1 MRSEGE
7 YLRLLQRPDLPAGVL
22 EDLVADRELRKHHT
36 VRRALA
42 AHPRTPRQAALSLVS
57 TLYWR
62 DLASL
67 SADARVHPEVRRAAD
82 RDLSRRVPDMALS
95 EKMDLARLAGRG
107 TLLVLRFDADV
118 RVLSAVMDNRF
129 TTEPDLV
136 TLAARAQTPAEV
148 LEALAAHPRWGI
160 RPALRSALLQN
171 PGLPVAVALGLLTRA
186 SAADL
191 AGILESA
198 AVSPLVKACA
208 ERVLAHRREPL

>member
-1 MRSEGE
+1 MPSEGE

-22 EDLVADRELRKHHT
+22 EELLADRELRKHHT

-62 DLASL
+62 DLARL

-82 RDLSRRVPDMALS
+82 RDLSRRVPEMALS
-95 EKMDLARLAGRG
+95 EKMDLARLSGRG
-107 TLLVLRFDADV
+107 TLLVLRFDPDV
-118 RVLSAVMDNRF
+118 RVLLSVMDNRF

-136 TLAARAQTPAEV
+136 TVAARAQTPSGV
-148 LEALAAHPRWGI
+148 LEALASHPRWGS

-171 PGLPVAVALGLLTRA
+171 PRLPVAVALGLLPRA
-186 SAADL
+186 NAADL
-191 AGILESA
+191 SGLLGSAGI
-198 AVSPLVKACA
+198 SPLIKACA
-208 ERVLAHRREPL
+208 ERVLAHRRQPH

>member
-1 MRSEGE
+1 MASEGE
-7 YLRLLQRPDLPAGVL
+7 YLRLLQRPDLPAAVL
-22 EDLVADRELRKHHT
+22 EELLADRDLRKHHT

-62 DLASL
+62 DLARL

-95 EKMDLARLAGRG
+95 EKMDLARLSGRG
-107 TLLVLRFDADV
+107 TLLVLRFDPDV
-118 RVLSAVMDNRF
+118 RVLQAVMENRF

-136 TLAARAQTPAEV
+136 TVAARAQTPSGV
-148 LEALAAHPRWGI
+148 LEAISSHPRWGS
-160 RPALRSALLQN
+160 RAALRSALLQN
-171 PGLPVAVALGLLTRA
+171 PRLPLAVALALLPRA

-191 AGILESA
+191 SGILETA
-198 AVSPLVKACA
+198 GISPLIRACA
-208 ERVLAHRREPL
+208 ERVLAHRRSAD

>member
-1 MRSEGE
+1 MPSEGE
-7 YLRLLQRPDLPAGVL
+7 YLRLLQRPNLPAAVL
-22 EDLVADRELRKHHT
+22 EELLADRDLRKHHT

-62 DLASL
+62 DLARL

-95 EKMDLARLAGRG
+95 EKMDLARLSGRG
-107 TLLVLRFDADV
+107 TLLVLRFDPDV
-118 RVLSAVMDNRF
+118 RVLLAVMDNRF

-136 TLAARAQTPAEV
+136 TVAARAQTPAEV
-148 LEALAAHPRWGI
+148 LEAIAGHPRWGS
-160 RPALRSALLQN
+160 RAALRSALLLN
-171 PGLPVAVALGLLTRA
+171 PRLPLAVALALLPRA

-191 AGILESA
+191 SGLLEA
-198 AVSPLVKACA
+198 TGTSPLIRACA
-208 ERVLAHRREPL
+208 ERVLAQRRSPD

>member
-1 MRSEGE
+1 MPSEGE
-7 YLRLLQRPDLPAGVL
+7 YLRLLQRPDLPAAVL
-22 EDLVADRELRKHHT
+22 EELLADRDLRKHHT

-62 DLASL
+62 DLARL

-95 EKMDLARLAGRG
+95 EKMDLARLSGRG
-107 TLLVLRFDADV
+107 TLLVLRFDPDV
-118 RVLSAVMDNRF
+118 RVLLAVMDNRF

-136 TLAARAQTPAEV
+136 TIAARAQTPFGV
-148 LEALAAHPRWGI
+148 LEAIAAHPRWGS
-160 RPALRSALLQN
+160 RAALRSALLQN
-171 PGLPVAVALGLLTRA
+171 PKLPLAVALALLPRA

-191 AGILESA
+191 SGLLEAPGI
-198 AVSPLVKACA
+198 SPLIRACA
-208 ERVLAHRREPL
+208 ERVLAHRRSPD